1 MQVSAPVDAQVF
13 DPGVEVAVY
22 EVIVRLPLSSGASQY
37 SVTNWSPAL
46 PRTLRGAE
54 GAVGFGATVNCQLS
68 VIEPLR
74 LP

>member
-1 MQVSAPVDAQVF
+1 MQVRAPVDVQVF
-13 DPGVEVAVY
+13 DPGLDVAMY

-46 PRTLRGAE
+46 PRTLRGAD
-54 GAVGFGATVNCQLS
+54 GAVGSGATVNCQFS
-68 VIEPLR
+68 VVEPLR